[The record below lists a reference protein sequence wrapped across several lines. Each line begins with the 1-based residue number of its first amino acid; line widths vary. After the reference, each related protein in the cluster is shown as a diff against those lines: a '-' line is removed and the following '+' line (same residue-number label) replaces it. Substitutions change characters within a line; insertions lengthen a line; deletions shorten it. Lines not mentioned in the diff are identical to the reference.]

1 MSIADAICCRIASSG
16 NSAPMSTMVSIRDS
30 ISRQEFACPVD
41 SDPSCPLFKACS
53 MSSASAPRI
62 SPTIIRSGLIRK
74 LVRIKSRIVIAPFP
88 STFAFRVSMVTT
100 FSSVFSRSSA
110 ASSIVMIRSSFGM
123 KLDNTF
129 KSVVF
134 PEAVP
139 PQIKILYRC
148 LTSLDKK
155 SALSWVSVPH

>member
-41 SDPSCPLFKACS
+41 SDPSCPLFNACS

-74 LVRIKSRIVIAPFP
+74 LVRIKSRMVIAPFP

-110 ASSIVMIRSSFGM
+110 ASSIVIIRSSFGI

-129 KSVVF
+129 KSVVL
-134 PEAVP
+134 PDAVP
-139 PQIKILYRC
+139 PQIKTLYRC